1 MPLVIRKQSM
11 PTGMAETGL
20 SAAINEVNMRK
31 LADMSSTQGPQDPLR
46 GIKYL
51 TEALL
56 KLSAI
61 GTDRID
67 LATLCKKDSLM
78 VIGIAAATTII

>member
-11 PTGMAETGL
+11 RTGMAEI
-20 SAAINEVNMRK
+20 AAINEVNMRK
-31 LADMSSTQGPQDPLR
+31 LADMSSTQGPQNPLH
-46 GIKYL
+46 GIEHL

-67 LATLCKKDSLM
+67 LATLHNIDGLI
-78 VIGIAAATTII
+78 VTGIVAATTII